1 MKLSSQTTDLGDAI
15 VYYFTIETVYVTSCY
30 SATAALENLPTA
42 LFVRMV

>member
-1 MKLSSQTTDLGDAI
+1 MKLSSQTTDLDDAI
-15 VYYFTIETVYVTSCY
+15 VYYVTIDTMSVTSCC